1 MHTFNQRNALQ
12 RRATSSVYFLPEI
25 QYIKLREASSREGT
39 FPFFLPYFNL
49 TLFKIHLQPP
59 SSETKLKANLLSG
72 PSLHII
78 AYYFQ
83 KLQRLCSAREH
94 NATRAERRRYNGN
107 VIIKLEDSKN
117 VFNEELET
125 GRVSSRKRRVLYDMR

>member
-83 KLQRLCSAREH
+83 KLQRPCSARAQCNASGKTEVQWKRH
-94 NATRAERRRYNGN
+94 NKTRRLEKCFQRRARNGA
-107 VIIKLEDSKN
+107 S
-117 VFNEELET
+117 FFT
-125 GRVSSRKRRVLYDMR
+125 